1 MWENILGADAQ
12 DCITPY
18 KPIDSVKIDNFNDY
32 ALVDGFDYTR
42 SSNGKPYT
50 EYRLG
55 LPYEELASLINKAKA
70 MADVEEKARM
80 KKEQEEADRRLREIK
95 LGMLF
100 EVFKQYYDYKVVR
113 VSSSEIVVKRNNTYY
128 YFEKVIFDLMLLA
141 HIVNY

>member
-1 MWENILGADAQ
+1 
-12 DCITPY
+12 
-18 KPIDSVKIDNFNDY
+18 
-32 ALVDGFDYTR
+32 
-42 SSNGKPYT
+42 
-50 EYRLG
+50 
-55 LPYEELASLINKAKA
+55 

-128 YFEKVIFDLMLLA
+128 YFEKGIFDLMLLA